1 MKQYIILIVHQVYD
15 DAIAL
20 RDIFILSK
28 NSRTIILASR
38 GSSAIIKIYCS
49 VDNLVFLGHKS
60 ASLKMNL
67 LAYFLFSYVLKVLSI
82 ER

>member
-1 MKQYIILIVHQVYD
+1 M
-15 DAIAL
+15 AL
-20 RDIFILSK
+20 RDIFVLSK
-28 NSRTIILASR
+28 NSKTIILAPR
-38 GSSAIIKIYCS
+38 GSSAIIKIYRS

-60 ASLKMNL
+60 VSLEMDL